1 MLTCFITINFHHKA
15 LHVVI
20 ELFLVEYDMCSCL
33 LFLYCIY
40 TTLLL
45 LRWTL

>member
-1 MLTCFITINFHHKA
+1 MQPQALHYKA

-20 ELFLVEYDMCSCL
+20 EFSLVQYDMCSCL

-40 TTLLL
+40 TTRLL